1 MKDMSYLHTLCNR
14 KVRPMFK
21 SKMLKLLGA
30 SALVAGLAFA
40 VQAHEGHQTEGP
52 VGERTAAMK
61 DMGGAMKHL
70 GGIAKGAEF
79 DEVAPEAAAKIG
91 AVADGMA
98 DQFAPGTAPGD
109 DGIGETRAKPEIWT
123 DAEGFAAEIEKL
135 QAGAASIVAA
145 VEAQDRAALGAAMK
159 QTGGACGSCH
169 KAYREPKE
177 AAKEAPKE

>member
-1 MKDMSYLHTLCNR
+1 ML
-14 KVRPMFK
+14 K
-21 SKMLKLLGA
+21 SKMLKFVGA
-30 SALVAGLAFA
+30 SIVAMGVAFA

-70 GGIAKGAEF
+70 GGIAKGAAF
-79 DEVAPEAAAKIG
+79 DDVAPEAAAKIG

-98 DQFAPGTAPGD
+98 DQFKAGTAPGD

-123 DAEGFAAEIEKL
+123 DPEGFAAEIEKL
-135 QAGAASIVAA
+135 KAGAVSLVAA
-145 VEAQDRAALGAAMK
+145 VEAQDQAALGAAMK

-169 KAYREPKE
+169 KAYRTPKEEPK
-177 AAKEAPKE
+177 AAPKE